1 MDDGTVQGNE
11 VADAPEVKYHNKTVT
26 TIRGLEGRSI
36 AKWEKEGWEFV
47 SQAPATLLRTTL
59 AFRKPKKPIPRW
71 VWPAAAAAV
80 VLLGIGVAFAAVQA
94 SHENTSQAAGTAS
107 PTASDT
113 ASAEP
118 TPTTSTATVEPVTD
132 AEVVAA
138 FKSYFAERA
147 SNGVM
152 WGKAASTVTFQN
164 RVVRVT
170 FDPAAAGVD
179 QATFDS
185 LAADFNFPSF
195 VATPV
200 AFNDQVGNRL
210 RPSIDSIEAVRVDGT
225 SLGTID
231 AAGILALNGLSQ

>member
-1 MDDGTVQGNE
+1 M
-11 VADAPEVKYHNKTVT
+11 AAAPEVKYHSKTVT
-26 TIRGLEGRSI
+26 TIRGLEARSI
-36 AKWEKEGWEFV
+36 AKWENEGWGFV
-47 SQAPATLLRTTL
+47 SQAPTKLLRTTL

-71 VWPAAAAAV
+71 VWPAGSVAV

-94 SHENTSQAAGTAS
+94 NHENANQAVA
-107 PTASDT
+107 T
-113 ASAEP
+113 ASATASETTTVEP
-118 TPTTSTATVEPVTD
+118 TPTATSTSTVGPVTD
-132 AEVVAA
+132 SEVVGA
-138 FKSYFAERA
+138 FESYFAERA
-147 SNGVM
+147 SNGVL
-152 WGKAASTVTFQN
+152 WGRAASTVTFAN

-185 LAADFNFPSF
+185 LAANFNFPSF

-210 RPSIDSIEAVRVDGT
+210 RPSIDSIQAVGVDGT

-231 AAGILALNGLSQ
+231 AAGIRTLNGLSQ

>member
-1 MDDGTVQGNE
+1 M
-11 VADAPEVKYHNKTVT
+11 
-26 TIRGLEGRSI
+26 
-36 AKWEKEGWEFV
+36 
-47 SQAPATLLRTTL
+47 
-59 AFRKPKKPIPRW
+59 
-71 VWPAAAAAV
+71 WPVAAAAV
-80 VLLGIGVAFAAVQA
+80 VLLGVGVAFAAVQA
-94 SHENTSQAAGTAS
+94 SHENTSQTAGTTAS
-107 PTASDT
+107 PTASET
-113 ASAEP
+113 PTVEP
-118 TPTTSTATVEPVTD
+118 TPTATPTSTVGPVTD

-152 WGKAASTVTFQN
+152 WGKAASTVTFEN